1 MAFRA
6 ELGEVELVD
15 DVRQEVEQVLAADFK
30 VRLLPLLPELLQ
42 DGRVDFARRTSG
54 LFNVRINSFLL
65 IRLVLTSDHFSTKMT
80 VPLLSANFR
89 LI

>member
-42 DGRVDFARRTSG
+42 DGRVDFARRTPG
-54 LFNVRINSFLL
+54 LFQILASGIEDLQ
-65 IRLVLTSDHFSTKMT
+65 
-80 VPLLSANFR
+80 LSVIQVNRFQ
-89 LI
+89 